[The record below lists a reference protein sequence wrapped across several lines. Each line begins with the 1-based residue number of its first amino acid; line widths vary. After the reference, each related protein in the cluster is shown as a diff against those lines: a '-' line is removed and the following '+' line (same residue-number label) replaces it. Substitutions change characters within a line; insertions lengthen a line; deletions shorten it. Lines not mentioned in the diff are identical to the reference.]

1 MKIKKIIL
9 KATLFLCIWILAISF
24 FIGIIQ
30 NYSFDAADK
39 NVSTYEESNY
49 FKENYLSDKLDTLN
63 DLYSYKGK
71 LDSYDKNKV
80 KFTLINYADNS
91 REDISFNKLKS
102 EYKDEYASIDIYDNS
117 ISGQE
122 KLMKLFSD
130 SEILAVPTRE
140 YLSIFYKYAEK
151 NKKKISKDKEEDKGY
166 NEIEDYYGE
175 IDDNNTEQQ
184 YGIINEEI
192 SEDAMIFMKNDK
204 VLVYSDNED
213 LYYNSYVGWL
223 DSSDIDDSKYIYIP
237 MSYIDNSSTEEN
249 KEQSILIAP
258 FLTSLDNLFECEF
271 KEYFE
276 NKEYYDNCKRM
287 LNAKSTSFRYA
298 IYDESGKLEIT
309 NDENIDFNDCIISTE
324 YDTSSKSDSKNLLNS
339 ECKKNLK
346 NIDKGKKIVIGV
358 IKTDKNLDYDY
369 NINLQRKIFPLY
381 KYLSTVRIIF
391 FVDILVIIGITAYII
406 KNELKVDKIYKRDKL
421 PIEIGLVLSVMS
433 IVILVA
439 LVVNSLDYYQRG
451 LSEGSILM
459 IGTSLYTIPCYIFNM
474 ECLMSLIRRIKNH
487 KIIDTAIIVKLYR
500 ILKRSI
506 IYIWQNR
513 STSSKK
519 IIKLII
525 YSIINMFCVLLIIIG
540 LSNLDIDG
548 WALLLVFIGL
558 IAIIAFNIY
567 VFKIIVDD
575 TKNMENIL
583 TVAKAISGGN
593 LEAKVNVDDLYD
605 DRKELGERINS
616 IGDGL
621 KKAVET
627 SIKDKRMKSEL
638 ITNVS
643 HNINTPLTS
652 IINYIDLIKR
662 EDIQDEKL
670 QEYLKVLDMKSQR
683 LKQLTED
690 LVEASK
696 ASTGNIELEKIPLN
710 IKELII
716 QSVAEFSEK
725 FESRTLNFIANI
737 SEDNLVIYADGRRCF
752 RIIENL
758 LQNIYKYA
766 MEKSRVYLDVYKED
780 DNIVI
785 SLKNMSEMPLNIDS
799 NELTERFVRGDVSR
813 TTEGSGL
820 GLSIAKNLVK
830 LQGGEFKVVIDGDL
844 FKVIIKFKEYK
855 H

>member
-1 MKIKKIIL
+1 
-9 KATLFLCIWILAISF
+9 
-24 FIGIIQ
+24 
-30 NYSFDAADK
+30 
-39 NVSTYEESNY
+39 
-49 FKENYLSDKLDTLN
+49 
-63 DLYSYKGK
+63 
-71 LDSYDKNKV
+71 
-80 KFTLINYADNS
+80 
-91 REDISFNKLKS
+91 
-102 EYKDEYASIDIYDNS
+102 
-117 ISGQE
+117 
-122 KLMKLFSD
+122 MKLFSD

-166 NEIEDYYGE
+166 NEIEYYYGE
-175 IDDNNTEQQ
+175 VDDNDTEQQ

-204 VLVYSDNED
+204 VLVYSDDED

-276 NKEYYDNCKRM
+276 NKEYYDNCNRM

-358 IKTDKNLDYDY
+358 IKTDENLDYDY
-369 NINLQRKIFPLY
+369 NINLQRKLFPLY
-381 KYLSTVRIIF
+381 KYSSTARIIF

-421 PIEIGLVLSVMS
+421 PIEIGLVLSVIS

-451 LSEGSILM
+451 LSECSILM

-500 ILKRSI
+500 VLKRSI

-540 LSNLDIDG
+540 LSNLDTDG

-575 TKNMENIL
+575 TKNMEKIL

-593 LEAKVNVDDLYD
+593 LEAKVNVDELYD

-621 KKAVET
+621 QKAVET
-627 SIKDKRMKSEL
+627 SIKDERMKSEL

-643 HNINTPLTS
+643 HDIKTPLTS

-696 ASTGNIELEKIPLN
+696 ASTGNIELEKVPLN
-710 IKELII
+710 IKELIT

-725 FESRTLNFIANI
+725 FESRKLNFIANI